1 MNNNHFIYLDYAAAT
16 PLDSRVFAAMEPY
29 FSERFFN
36 PSSAYEPARQVRRDF
51 EAARASL
58 GRVIGTKA
66 DEIIMT
72 AGATESVNI
81 AFHGVLSEGGQVV
94 TSTIEHQAV
103 LEAARA
109 YDHVFVAPS
118 PRGTVPTDAILQAI
132 TDETCL
138 VSIAMANSELGTVQ
152 SLREI
157 ARMLAEVREGRRARG
172 VTTPLYFHSDASQA
186 AGLLDI
192 NVARL
197 GLDLLTLNAA
207 KCYGPKQ
214 VGLLWASSQVR
225 LKPFIYGGGQEQ
237 GVRSGT
243 ENVAGAI
250 GFAKALQLAEDK
262 RKSEAPRLAKLRDSL
277 QKKLEQAFTD
287 MQVSGHSKSR
297 LPGHLHVAWPGLDAE
312 RVLFGLE
319 MQGVLVAT
327 GSACAAN
334 KGTRSHVLNAIG
346 MAPELADGSI
356 RISLGR
362 QTTEEDITRAAEAII
377 TIVEKERAR

>member
-1 MNNNHFIYLDYAAAT
+1 MYNNFIYLDYAAAT
-16 PLDSRVFAAMEPY
+16 PLDARVHAAMEPY

-51 EAARASL
+51 EAARAEIA
-58 GRVIGTKA
+58 RVIGVKA

-81 AFHGVLSEGGQVV
+81 AFHGVLSDGGHAV
-94 TSTIEHQAV
+94 TNTMEHQAV

-109 YDHVFVAPS
+109 YAHTLVAPT
-118 PRGTVPTDAILQAI
+118 PRGIVTADALRQAI
-132 TDETCL
+132 TDETRL
-138 VSIAMANSELGTVQ
+138 ISVAAANSELGTVQ
-152 SLREI
+152 PLREI
-157 ARMLAEVREGRRARG
+157 ARMIEEIREERRARG
-172 VTTPLYFHSDASQA
+172 IATPLYFHSDASQA
-186 AGLLDI
+186 AGLLDLG
-192 NVARL
+192 VARL

-214 VGLLWASSQVR
+214 VGLLWSSSRIR
-225 LKPFIYGGGQEQ
+225 LKPFIHGGGQEH

-250 GFAKALQLAEDK
+250 GFAKALQLAEGK
-262 RKSEAPRLAKLRDSL
+262 RKNESQRLAKLRDTL
-277 QKKLEQAFTD
+277 EKKLTAAFD
-287 MQVSGHSKSR
+287 DIQISGHPKSR

-312 RVLFGLE
+312 RALFALE
-319 MQGVLVAT
+319 LKGVLVAT

-334 KGTRSHVLNAIG
+334 KGTRSHVLNAVG
-346 MAPELADGSI
+346 MAPELADGSL

-362 QTTEEDITRAAEAII
+362 YTTEEDVAQAAEAI
-377 TIVEKERAR
+377 VEVVRKERTR